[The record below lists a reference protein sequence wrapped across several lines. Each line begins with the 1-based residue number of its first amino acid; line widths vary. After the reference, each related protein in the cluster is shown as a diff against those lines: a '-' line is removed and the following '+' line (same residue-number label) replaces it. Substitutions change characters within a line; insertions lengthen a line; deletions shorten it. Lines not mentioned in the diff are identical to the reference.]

1 MKLKT
6 STKRLRKKIKNKKNK
21 NQKKKKT
28 THENL
33 GLKNK
38 IEKILVVSLCVLLF
52 IIFHA

>member
-6 STKRLRKKIKNKKNK
+6 STKRLRKKIKNKKNE
-21 NQKKKKT
+21 NQNEKKT
-28 THENL
+28 THKKL

-38 IEKILVVSLCVLLF
+38 IKKILVVSVCVLLF

>member
-6 STKRLRKKIKNKKNK
+6 STKRLRKKIKN
-21 NQKKKKT
+21 KKKT